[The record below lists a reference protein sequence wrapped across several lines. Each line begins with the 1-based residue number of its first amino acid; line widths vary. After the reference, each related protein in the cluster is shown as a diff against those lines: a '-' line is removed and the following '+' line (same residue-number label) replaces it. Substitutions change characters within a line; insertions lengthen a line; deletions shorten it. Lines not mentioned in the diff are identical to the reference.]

1 VTAAVDAGC
10 GYPAAFHMWW
20 HEILSHHPRSERH
33 VHHLR
38 QWSRHSPR
46 YIYRLQERG
55 RGELMGRWTAEA
67 SRPAAVPKV
76 RDMIRDPQ
84 AGGVSDKALV
94 IENRRSGRGPHED
107 SRSARA
113 VLSRAGDRLEKSNRA
128 LDHFLNDVAESRQ
141 AIERSRQLLKAV
153 RWGLLQ
159 SNWRTTW
166 EWDHFGGLV
175 SR

>member
-1 VTAAVDAGC
+1 
-10 GYPAAFHMWW
+10 
-20 HEILSHHPRSERH
+20 
-33 VHHLR
+33 
-38 QWSRHSPR
+38 
-46 YIYRLQERG
+46 
-55 RGELMGRWTAEA
+55 
-67 SRPAAVPKV
+67 
-76 RDMIRDPQ
+76 MIRDPQ

-153 RWGLLQ
+153 R
-159 SNWRTTW
+159 
-166 EWDHFGGLV
+166 
-175 SR
+175 